1 MKSKCTIKIM
11 SRETKL
17 GSICNQTGFDSS
29 NCIVKHL
36 DGICGQETA
45 NISKT
50 QHHTLSAIPSIILSD
65 ISCLC
70 MTRIHRDLD
79 LSLFLSQKL

>member
-11 SRETKL
+11 SREIKL
-17 GSICNQTGFDSS
+17 GCICNQTAGFSSS

-36 DGICGQETA
+36 DGICGQETS

-50 QHHTLSAIPSIILSD
+50 QHHTLSAIPRIIMSE

-70 MTRIHRDLD
+70 MTRSHRDLC
-79 LSLFLSQKL
+79 LSLFLS